1 MGVALPVL
9 LIPGI
14 ALCFV
19 ASNLAKENRIKNSK
33 KHSVIALLIAMF
45 ISVFLI
51 IVFSSSSNSSID
63 KQLFNF
69 TLFFSVVPPIL
80 TYGIVVAKDPTD
92 KANNKYQE
100 KEVDIIDK
108 EKANIIENKSFKT
121 DVLLIFLLSIFCLP
135 VIFLLPNVAN
145 RNKRKKDK

>member
-1 MGVALPVL
+1 
-9 LIPGI
+9 
-14 ALCFV
+14 
-19 ASNLAKENRIKNSK
+19 
-33 KHSVIALLIAMF
+33 MF
-45 ISVFLI
+45 ISIVLI
-51 IVFSSSSNSSID
+51 VVFSNSSNSSID

-69 TLFFSVVPPIL
+69 TLFFSVVPPML

-121 DVLLIFLLSIFCLP
+121 DVLLILFLSIFCFP
-135 VIFLLPNVAN
+135 VIFLLPIVII
-145 RNKRKKDK
+145 RNKSKKH

>member
-19 ASNLAKENRIKNSK
+19 ANNLAKENRIENSK
-33 KHSVIALLIAMF
+33 KHSIIALLTAMF

-51 IVFSSSSNSSID
+51 VVFSSSSNNSID

-69 TLFFSVVPPIL
+69 TLFFSVIPPIL
-80 TYGIVVAKDPTD
+80 TYAIVISKDPID
-92 KANNKYQE
+92 KKNNKYQK
-100 KEVDIIDK
+100 KEVDIIEK
-108 EKANIIENKSFKT
+108 EKANIIENKSLKT
-121 DVLLIFLLSIFCLP
+121 DILLILFLSIFCFP
-135 VIFLLPNVAN
+135 VIFLLPIVLI
-145 RNKRKKDK
+145 RNKSKKH

>member
-1 MGVALPVL
+1 MGVALPIL

-19 ASNLAKENRIKNSK
+19 ANNLAKENRIKNSK
-33 KHSVIALLIAMF
+33 KHSIIALLTAMF
-45 ISVFLI
+45 ISIFLI
-51 IVFSSSSNSSID
+51 VVFSNSSNSSID
-63 KQLFNF
+63 NQLFNF
-69 TLFFSVVPPIL
+69 TLFFSIVPPIL
-80 TYGIVVAKDPTD
+80 TYGVVISKDPTD

-121 DVLLIFLLSIFCLP
+121 DILLILFLSIFCFP
-135 VIFLLPNVAN
+135 VIFLLPIVII
-145 RNKRKKDK
+145 RNKRQKDK